1 MIALVG
7 YGYWG
12 KNLAELFKDKL
23 KYIIDKDDS
32 SLNKAKYT
40 YGKDVY
46 YDRSLTNVLK
56 TDKSI
61 KAVLIATK
69 LRVTFRYRK
78 VCLKYDKH
86 MDRKTYLYYL

>member
-12 KNLAELFKDKL
+12 KNLARVFKDKL

-56 TDKSI
+56 TDKSTRSVSI
-61 KAVLIATK
+61 PFDESN
-69 LRVTFRYRK
+69 RHYQE
-78 VCLKYDKH
+78 
-86 MDRKTYLYYL
+86 YLAWVAEGNTADPAD